1 MAQEDLVQEQRQE
14 QNFAPGSVLLKSAL
28 TIIEYTGFGEEGET
42 ISGLI
47 IVPNGS
53 ATSML
58 GLIAQA
64 DTRFRAEEVAS
75 LFGGQ

>member
-1 MAQEDLVQEQRQE
+1 M
-14 QNFAPGSVLLKSAL
+14 LKSAL
-28 TIIEYTGFGEEGET
+28 TIIEYTGFAEDGDD

-53 ATSML
+53 STSML